1 MEQQI
6 TNLEDCRIKVGPRFV
21 LTLDGIQIGARLSI
35 DGQPYELVR
44 IHEFKRKHD
53 GSMGT
58 LYDWKAPC
66 ADCGKEFI
74 TTSSPSGAMMT
85 RRCRE
90 HRSAGKAVRGGGRRQ
105 RMTVTWLPPIE
116 KAGAGTP
123 PATGP
128 TSA

>member
-1 MEQQI
+1 MEQQ
-6 TNLEDCRIKVGPRFV
+6 TNLDDCRSKVGPRFV
-21 LTLDGIQIGARLSI
+21 LSLEGIQIGARLAI
-35 DGQPYELVR
+35 DGQPYELIR

-53 GSMGT
+53 GSTGT

-90 HRSAGKAVRGGGRRQ
+90 HRSAGKAARGGGRRQ
-105 RMTVTWLPPIE
+105 RMTVTWLPPE
-116 KAGAGTP
+116 DKARAEAKP
-123 PATGP
+123 SSDPA
-128 TSA
+128 SA